1 MSQSNDILE
10 PRLVAVDS
18 HTLSHVDDHIQ
29 SYSEECTHLGYALG
43 HLMDEVR
50 ETDAQAYGLLK
61 TVQSAIFRISVD
73 SEKLSESIMGDL
85 IAQPEIKVNDNV

>member
-1 MSQSNDILE
+1 MSKSNIILE

-43 HLMDEVR
+43 HLMNEFR
-50 ETDAQAYGLLK
+50 ETDPQTYGLLK

-73 SEKLSESIMGDL
+73 AEKLSEGIMDDL
-85 IAQPEIKVNDNV
+85 ISRQEIKVNDNA